1 MSAYEIVMGLEVH
14 VELSTDSKIFCGC
27 STAFGGE
34 PNTHVCE
41 VCAGLPGTLPTLNER
56 VVEYAVRTGLA
67 LACEITRFT
76 KFDRKNYFYPD
87 LPKAYQV
94 SQLYAP
100 ICQNGEVEITVNG
113 EKKKIRIHE
122 IHMEE
127 DAGKLVHD
135 TESGGTMVD
144 YNRCGVPLVE
154 IVSEPDFRSADEV
167 VAYLEKLKAV
177 LQYLGVSDC
186 KMEEGSMRADV
197 NLSVRRVGEFEFGVR
212 TEMKNMA
219 SLKAI
224 ARAIEGESKRQI
236 SRIEKGGV
244 IIQET
249 RRWDDEKSESY
260 AMRSKENAQDYKYF
274 PEPDLSPIQIS
285 DEYIQKEKDKLPE
298 LPDAKKDRYRKE
310 YGLPEYDS
318 DILTG
323 SKYLVDIFEKTVAVC
338 GNPKA
343 ASNWIMT
350 DLLKLV
356 KNTQIELE
364 AMRFSK
370 ESLGQIIRMVED
382 GKINR
387 NTGRKILSL
396 VFSEDIDPVL
406 YVEKNGLAQVSDT
419 KEIEPVIRAVLEKNE
434 KAVSEYRGG
443 SEKSFQ
449 FLVGQS
455 MGALRG
461 KADPHVVR
469 EVLEKLLKEE

>member
-197 NLSVRRVGEFEFGVR
+197 NLSVRRVGESEFGVR

-356 KNTQIELE
+356 KDTQIELE

>member
-144 YNRCGVPLVE
+144 YNRCGIPLVE

-197 NLSVRRVGEFEFGVR
+197 NLSVRRVGESEFGVR

-434 KAVSEYRGG
+434 KAVSEYCGG

>member
-197 NLSVRRVGEFEFGVR
+197 NLSVRRVGESEFGVR

-224 ARAIEGESKRQI
+224 ARAIDGESKRQI

-274 PEPDLSPIQIS
+274 PEPDLSPVQIS

-356 KNTQIELE
+356 KDTQIELE